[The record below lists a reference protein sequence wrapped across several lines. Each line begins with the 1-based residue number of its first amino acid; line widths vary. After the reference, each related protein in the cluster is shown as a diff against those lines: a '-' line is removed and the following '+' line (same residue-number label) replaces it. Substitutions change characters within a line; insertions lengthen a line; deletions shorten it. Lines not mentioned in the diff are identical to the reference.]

1 MSRRTSATRYAR
13 ALLDV
18 AIQESDPAKIERDLS
33 WFVTMVEGNAEL
45 KRALLSPRVPP
56 DRRRSLVTALLEQN
70 GAEMPLVKLLG
81 MLADRSRL
89 DLLHD
94 LLDVYRERQLA
105 HENIVKGTVTSAA
118 PIAPEHIAALQRSL
132 SGATGKQVELDVAI
146 DPALIG
152 GVVARIGSTVY
163 DGSVTTQLQKVKE
176 RLTAAATE

>member
-33 WFVTMVEGNAEL
+33 SFVTMAESSAEL

-56 DRRRSLVTALLEQN
+56 DRRRSLVTALLEQS
-70 GAEMPLVKLLG
+70 GAELPLVKLLG
-81 MLADRSRL
+81 MLADRGRL

-105 HENIVKGTVTSAA
+105 HQNIVKGTVTSAT
-118 PIAPEHIAALQRSL
+118 PIAPEHVAALERSL
-132 SGATGKQVELDVAI
+132 SGATGKQVQLDVAL
-146 DPALIG
+146 DAALIG
-152 GVVARIGSTVY
+152 GVVTRIGSTVY
-163 DGSVTTQLQKVKE
+163 DGSIRTQLARMKQQLVE
-176 RLTAAATE
+176 SAS

>member
-1 MSRRTSATRYAR
+1 
-13 ALLDV
+13 
-18 AIQESDPAKIERDLS
+18 
-33 WFVTMVEGNAEL
+33 
-45 KRALLSPRVPP
+45 
-56 DRRRSLVTALLEQN
+56 
-70 GAEMPLVKLLG
+70 MPLVKLLA

-118 PIAPEHIAALQRSL
+118 PLAPEHIAALQRSL
-132 SGATGKQVELDVAI
+132 SGATGKQVQLDVAI

-163 DGSVTTQLQKVKE
+163 DGSIRTQLARMKQQLVEK
-176 RLTAAATE
+176 AS

>member
-33 WFVTMVEGNAEL
+33 SFVTMVEGNAEL

-56 DRRRSLVTALLEQN
+56 DRRRSLVTALLEKS
-70 GAEMPLVKLLG
+70 GAERPLVKLLG

-94 LLDVYRERQLA
+94 LLDVYRERRLA

-118 PIAPEHIAALQRSL
+118 PIAPEHVAALERSL
-132 SGATGKQVELDVAI
+132 SGATGKQVQLDVAV

-152 GVVARIGSTVY
+152 GVVTRIGSTVY
-163 DGSVTTQLQKVKE
+163 DGSIRTQLARMKQQLVE
-176 RLTAAATE
+176 NAS

>member
-33 WFVTMVEGNAEL
+33 SFVTMVESNAEL

-56 DRRRSLVTALLEQN
+56 DRRRSLVAAVLGQS
-70 GAEMPLVKLLG
+70 GAEPPLIKLLA

-105 HENIVKGTVTSAA
+105 HQNIIKGTVTSAA
-118 PIAPEHIAALQRSL
+118 PIAPDHVAALERSL
-132 SGATGKQVELDVAI
+132 SGATGKQVQLDVAV

-152 GVVARIGSTVY
+152 GVVTRIGSTVY
-163 DGSVTTQLQKVKE
+163 DGSIRTQLARMKQQLVE
-176 RLTAAATE
+176 SAS

>member
-33 WFVTMVEGNAEL
+33 SFVTMVESNAEL
-45 KRALLSPRVPP
+45 KRALLSPRVPA
-56 DRRRSLVTALLEQN
+56 DRRRSLVTAVLEQS
-70 GAEMPLVKLLG
+70 GAEPPLVKLLG
-81 MLADRSRL
+81 MLAERSRL

-105 HENIVKGTVTSAA
+105 HQNIVKGTVTSAA
-118 PIAPEHIAALQRSL
+118 PIAPEHVAALERSL
-132 SGATGKQVELDVAI
+132 SGATGKQVQLDVAL

-152 GVVARIGSTVY
+152 GVVTRIGSTVY
-163 DGSVTTQLQKVKE
+163 DGSIRTQLARMKQQLVE
-176 RLTAAATE
+176 SAS

>member
-33 WFVTMVEGNAEL
+33 SFVTMVESSAEL

-56 DRRRSLVTALLEQN
+56 DRRRSLVTALLEQS
-70 GAEMPLVKLLG
+70 GAELPLVKLLG

-105 HENIVKGTVTSAA
+105 HQNIVKGTVTSAA
-118 PIAPEHIAALQRSL
+118 PIAPEHVAALERSL
-132 SGATGKQVELDVAI
+132 SGATGKQVQLDVAL

-152 GVVARIGSTVY
+152 GVVTRIGSTVY
-163 DGSVTTQLQKVKE
+163 DGSIRTQLARMKQQLVE
-176 RLTAAATE
+176 SAS

>member
-33 WFVTMVEGNAEL
+33 SFVTMVESSADL

-56 DRRRSLVTALLEQN
+56 DRRRSLVTAVLEQSS
-70 GAEMPLVKLLG
+70 AEPPLVKLLG

-105 HENIVKGTVTSAA
+105 HQNIVKGTVTSAA
-118 PIAPEHIAALQRSL
+118 PIAPEHVAALERSL
-132 SGATGKQVELDVAI
+132 SGATGKQVQLDVAL

-152 GVVARIGSTVY
+152 GVVTRIGSTVY
-163 DGSVTTQLQKVKE
+163 DGSIRTQLARMKQQLVE
-176 RLTAAATE
+176 SAS

>member
-33 WFVTMVEGNAEL
+33 AFVMMVDGNAEL
-45 KRALLSPRVPP
+45 KGALLSPRVPP
-56 DRRRSLVTALLEQN
+56 DRRRALVTSLLEQD
-70 GAEMPLVKLLG
+70 GAERPLVKLLG
-81 MLADRSRL
+81 LLADRSRL

-132 SGATGKQVELDVAI
+132 SGATGKQVQLDVAI
-146 DPALIG
+146 DPTLIG

-163 DGSVTTQLQKVKE
+163 DGSIRTQLARMKQQLVE
-176 RLTAAATE
+176 NAS